1 MVHGGGPV
9 IARREEDIYSH
20 HGISFLQGV
29 VLVQTHIRMFLDRK
43 KRLNLYDEKL
53 SERQAAKSVII
64 KTYLEDISVRAEE
77 IISKEQVL
85 TYLLGSFTHLLTQLT
100 YLLTYLLSHSRRMKE
115 REPSY

>member
-43 KRLNLYDEKL
+43 KRLHLYDEKL
-53 SERQAAKSVII
+53 SERRAAKSVII
-64 KTYLEDISVRAEE
+64 ETYLEDISVRAEE

-85 TYLLGSFTHLLTQLT
+85 THPLTYSLTHLLTYSLT
-100 YLLTYLLSHSRRMKE
+100 HSRRMKE